1 MSQRRRHRSP
11 RYAGPAP
18 SRFVRVG
25 HKEVYDPTNPADVAE
40 YRTVL
45 SYRQY

>member
-11 RYAGPAP
+11 RYAGAMP

-25 HKEVYDPTNPADVAE
+25 HKEVYDLRFPVDLAE

-45 SYRQY
+45 TYRQP